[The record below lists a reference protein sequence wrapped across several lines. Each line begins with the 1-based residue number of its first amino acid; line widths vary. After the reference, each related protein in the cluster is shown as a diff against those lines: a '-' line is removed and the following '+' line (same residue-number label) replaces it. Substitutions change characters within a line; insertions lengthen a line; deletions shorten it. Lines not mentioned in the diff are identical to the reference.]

1 MYMHAPDGFAA
12 PRMLGNI
19 VRTVKVEER
28 REYPAAIHNAKKS
41 NDIGN
46 VSASTE
52 LFKFVTP
59 HETPVCTGE
68 LVLKEGFGRMGS
80 AGCLSSQCA
89 RTAEEFRAK
98 SNDWRVLIL

>member
-1 MYMHAPDGFAA
+1 
-12 PRMLGNI
+12 MLGNI

-28 REYPAAIHNAKKS
+28 REYPAAIHNAKKA
-41 NDIGN
+41 NDIKN

-59 HETPVCTGE
+59 HETRTGE

-98 SNDWRVLIL
+98 SNDWRFSIL